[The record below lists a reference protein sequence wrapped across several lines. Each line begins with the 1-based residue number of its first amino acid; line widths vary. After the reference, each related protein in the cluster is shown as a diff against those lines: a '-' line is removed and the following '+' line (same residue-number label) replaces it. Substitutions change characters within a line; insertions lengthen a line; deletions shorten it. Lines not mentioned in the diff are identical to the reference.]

1 MSDVNFSLT
10 TFSKNGTLLQ
20 IEYAL
25 NRVQNGKIALGIRA
39 ANGVVIV
46 TDKKLPTP
54 LIVNEDY
61 HKIEMITPQS
71 AFVYSGM
78 GADYRVLVKEGRKI
92 AQEYFLKYHE
102 FIPIRVLVQQI
113 AEVMQEYTQAGGV
126 RPFGVSLL
134 VAGGDERHSH
144 LYQVDP
150 SGTFFEWNATA
161 IGKHFQQAKNF
172 LERRLVEDDDDVAQS
187 QGGKQEEGGVS
198 SSSSSRQSGPSLDI
212 DDCVHIALLTLRESF
227 DGEMNEKNIEVA
239 IYREWGS
246 DERAEQ
252 QQHGGSGSSNT
263 NLEANRYGSMQVLTE
278 EEIADYLQEENV

>member
-39 ANGVVIV
+39 SNGVVIV

-92 AQEYFLKYHE
+92 AQEYFLMYHE
-102 FIPIRVLVQQI
+102 FIPIRVLVQEI

-172 LERRLVEDDDDVAQS
+172 LERRLVDEDTVTASQEGKEEVSVA
-187 QGGKQEEGGVS
+187 S
-198 SSSSSRQSGPSLDI
+198 SSSTGQEQGPTLDI

-239 IYREWGS
+239 VYREWNAE
-246 DERAEQ
+246 ERQEQ
-252 QQHGGSGSSNT
+252 QGQGGSGSSNT
-263 NLEANRYGSMQVLTE
+263 NLEANRYGVMQVLSE
-278 EEIADYLQEENV
+278 EEILDYLQEESV